1 MAEKISEE
9 QLKPLAQRV
18 ADEAEPRT
26 KEATQQYLRDPAKQ
40 VAEQVTVQGILPTS
54 SALSVA
60 HADAGWLSDGLL
72 QQQCMVCNFF
82 SALSPCTACDLHCV
96 LYSSCRQSQWLTS

>member
-40 VAEQVTVQGILPTS
+40 VAEQVTILGY
-54 SALSVA
+54 
-60 HADAGWLSDGLL
+60 HAQFECPERRNTDAG
-72 QQQCMVCNFF
+72 
-82 SALSPCTACDLHCV
+82 
-96 LYSSCRQSQWLTS
+96 